1 MQLQPATLLQ
11 GRYRVV
17 ALIAQGG
24 MGAVYRAVDERLG
37 STVALKQTLMS
48 DPALRAAFEREARL
62 LAALQH
68 PTLPVV
74 SDHFSEAGDQF
85 LVMQFIP
92 GDDLATLLRDRGG
105 PFPLAEVLVWA
116 DSLLDALDYLHRQR
130 PPIIHRD
137 IKPQNLKLTARRE
150 LVLLDFGLAK
160 GLAGSGTT
168 SSPSLFGYTPQYAP
182 LEQIQGSGTDARSD
196 LYALGATFYEL
207 LTGTPP
213 PDALTRSVAL
223 VRGESDPLRPALA
236 LNSQIPPP
244 VSHLLGQALALNPDL
259 RPPSAATLRAALR
272 TGAQQTQVLTG
283 QVPPTLV
290 AQEVSVTGTTIAVGG
305 GIAKRR
311 PGVLPIGLGAVLLF
325 VALIA
330 FWALGRPSDTGTLR
344 SPSAEGLVASLT
356 ATPAHELGT
365 TRANPLSRGAPVT
378 VAGWQVEVLDM
389 VRGEPA
395 YERLRKANSNNKP
408 PPAGTEYLLLNLRA
422 ISRTEQTALSR
433 GDVQIIGAR
442 DYAYNGFAA
451 VPPTPLFEA
460 TGKVAAGQTIEGW
473 SAYLVGTD
481 EPDLVL
487 AVGSLITGAARFL
500 ALTEGAHFAPD
511 RTLLEIT
518 PNRVGADWHEPA
530 VADEQVITDD
540 WALTLLQMERGETAW
555 QRIFAANRY
564 NKPPPAGFEYVAAF
578 VRVRRIADDDQ
589 PNLISGG
596 YFSAATGTEEVQ
608 QPSVVAPEP
617 ELNAQLFP
625 GGTAEGWVVV
635 VVPVGN
641 PEARLVFR
649 NNSVFFRSDDFNTRY
664 FALNW

>member
-48 DPALRAAFEREARL
+48 DAALRAAFEREARL

-92 GDDLATLLRDRGG
+92 GDDLATLLHQRGG

-137 IKPQNLKLTARRE
+137 IKPQNLKLTARGE

-160 GLAGSGTT
+160 GLAGSGAT

-213 PDALTRSVAL
+213 PDALTRSVAI
-223 VRGESDPLRPALA
+223 VRGEPDPLRPALA
-236 LNSQIPPP
+236 LNPQVPPP

-259 RPPSAATLRAALR
+259 RPPSAAALRAALR
-272 TGAQQTQVLTG
+272 TGAQQIQVVTG

-290 AQEVSVTGTTIAVGG
+290 ARDVPLTGTTIAVGG
-305 GIAKRR
+305 GTAKRR
-311 PGVLPIGLGAVLLF
+311 PGVLPIGLGAALLF

-330 FWALGRPSDTGTLR
+330 FWALGRPSATAGTAR
-344 SPSAEGLVASLT
+344 SIT
-356 ATPAHELGT
+356 ATPPAISGPGVSFADPVRYGDVGDFGPLHLRILEVQRGDAAWRAMYKANRFNDPPPQGYEYYLVKIALDAADVMPALYPRLAGEQRVFYPPSGVSPAPLPEELVAGQQAEVWMSYLVAVDERSFVLHIDATTAAPNLPALYMAVEAGARLPTDSALEQLDPNDLGT
-365 TRANPLSRGAPVT
+365 SHRAPAPLGKTAMMEDYAVT
-378 VAGWQVEVLDM
+378 VLEMQRGPTVLTTLIERYKDVARPRAG
-389 VRGEPA
+389 
-395 YERLRKANSNNKP
+395 YE
-408 PPAGTEYLLLNLRA
+408 Y
-422 ISRTEQTALSR
+422 
-433 GDVQIIGAR
+433 
-442 DYAYNGFAA
+442 
-451 VPPTPLFEA
+451 
-460 TGKVAAGQTIEGW
+460 
-473 SAYLVGTD
+473 
-481 EPDLVL
+481 
-487 AVGSLITGAARFL
+487 
-500 ALTEGAHFAPD
+500 
-511 RTLLEIT
+511 
-518 PNRVGADWHEPA
+518 
-530 VADEQVITDD
+530 
-540 WALTLLQMERGETAW
+540 
-555 QRIFAANRY
+555 
-564 NKPPPAGFEYVAAF
+564 AF
-578 VRVRRIADDDQ
+578 VRVRVRYIGDGSVVGWASIGPSNIKTVVTSATD
-589 PNLISGG
+589 PK
-596 YFSAATGTEEVQ
+596 AATIAH
-608 QPSVVAPEP
+608 PSVYSLPDDMPKLEGN
-617 ELNAQLFP
+617 LLP
-625 GGTAEGWVVV
+625 GGQFEGYTVVEL
-635 VVPVGN
+635 PVN
-641 PEARLVFR
+641 EDAVALVFSSGFDP
-649 NNSVFFRSDDFNTRY
+649 NQLNTRY
-664 FALNW
+664 FALRQGS